1 MLASASTDSSLGAP
15 PAPERDFEAAWPA
28 WMRAISSVTLGAAA
42 GAAGPTERHDGASSQ
57 SFPPARFRT
66 KYRHS
71 RLRAILYHAT
81 CRKLVRQIG
90 GADHGRRDAT
100 VVENRAA
107 SRDSN
112 PDEAGAFLIYNN

>member
-66 KYRHS
+66 KYRHCS
-71 RLRAILYHAT
+71 PSCHPISCHLPETCKTNWETDRVKVGLHQRLNLRP
-81 CRKLVRQIG
+81 
-90 GADHGRRDAT
+90 
-100 VVENRAA
+100 NRVGLP
-107 SRDSN
+107 N
-112 PDEAGAFLIYNN
+112 P